1 MCSPDT
7 PELSI
12 GSSFEANLRPEGSSM
27 VLKLNP
33 DSIQLPEPVLAGS
46 ESVQNSELDRNQW
59 RREMF

>member
-1 MCSPDT
+1 
-7 PELSI
+7 
-12 GSSFEANLRPEGSSM
+12 